1 MDIYNSISRIMP
13 KRITKNFYQ
22 LVRYS
27 NIDINPE
34 KLLSFAF
41 ISGLFFSA
49 IASYIANTF
58 GILPLIFSFP
68 LFFIVFEFIVY
79 IWILLSIDSKAKFVE
94 SVLPDALQLMSSN
107 IRAGLTTDR
116 ALLLSARPE
125 FGPLALEIKRVGK
138 ETMAG
143 KSLADSL
150 ERMTESVKS
159 ETLSK
164 TIDLINVSIHSG
176 GKLADIL
183 DQIASDLREQQ
194 MIQKEIS
201 ASVLMYVL
209 FIFIAIAFGAPLL
222 FSMSSFLVKMLVE
235 NMSVISAE
243 LPQLQEMHGMPIKV
257 GTIKISTEFIKTFA
271 LVSLVST
278 SIFGAIIMGLILKG
292 DEKSG
297 FKFLPILLF
306 FSIGLFLLGSYVL
319 ETFFGEMIK
328 F

>member
-1 MDIYNSISRIMP
+1 MDIYTSIGRILP

-34 KLLSFAF
+34 KLLGFAF
-41 ISGLFFSA
+41 IFGIIFSA
-49 IASYIANTF
+49 LASYLTYTLKV
-58 GILPLIFSFP
+58 LPLVLSFI
-68 LFFIVFEFIVY
+68 LFFIVFQFIIY
-79 IWILLSIDSKAKFVE
+79 IWILLSIDSKARFVE

-138 ETMAG
+138 ETMTG
-143 KSLADSL
+143 RSLTDSL
-150 ERMTESVKS
+150 NRMTESIKS

-164 TIDLINVSIHSG
+164 TIDLVNVSIRSG

-194 MIQKEIS
+194 MIQREIS

-222 FSMSSFLVKMLVE
+222 FAMSSFLVKMLVE

-243 LPQLQEMHGMPIKV
+243 LPQLQEMQGIPIKV
-257 GTIKISTEFIKTFA
+257 GTIKISIDFIKTFA
-271 LVSLVST
+271 LVSLTST
-278 SIFGAIIMGLILKG
+278 SIFGALIMGLILKG

-306 FSIGLFLLGSYVL
+306 FSIGLFLLGSYL
-319 ETFFGEMIK
+319 LDTFFGEMIK